1 MEGSLARVDEL
12 DEQMAWN
19 LSSRDVRVSN
29 STLDDV
35 YAVPDVIRCSSEG
48 VRELSV
54 GEKDFRVHLERILGS
69 VGRDLNYTVGVRPVG
84 KCNFPGAGRKRAY
97 SLLAHNDL
105 RSHPHFLVWFPGF
118 GHQLV
123 SRTVKWEMA
132 LQAQI
137 ARALGVNILCVN
149 PGGRG
154 VPGSAAARGV
164 SSITTEKLTAD
175 TVHATRQ
182 LIATVLSE
190 AGVTA
195 DAEIDMIVTGHSLGA
210 YLARAM
216 AHDIA
221 TIEDRFVL
229 RGLIQ
234 EAPIAAGTGE
244 DLLYTNHWKAILP
257 HLAEAVGRALVP
269 MRGMEFKLGGLQR
282 LFYGESC
289 SVEDVAANAWA
300 LVPAEAANFLGL
312 SLLPGDLKKFIQTV
326 TLAHKSMQSSVR
338 GIGSTIIFP
347 THDAV
352 FSRVVGGVVQDQMYR
367 ATQHLGTRAVPLSGT
382 HCYVKAGATR
392 DEKLATRD
400 AYRLAYGL
408 PELELDRF

>member
-12 DEQMAWN
+12 DEERALN
-19 LSSRDVRVSN
+19 LLSGDVRVSN
-29 STLDDV
+29 DTLDAV
-35 YAVPDVIRCSSEG
+35 YACPDIIKCSSEG

-54 GEKDFRVHLERILGS
+54 GEGDFRVDLDQILGS
-69 VGRDLNYTVGVRPVG
+69 VGWDLNYTVGVRSVG
-84 KCNFPGAGRKRAY
+84 KCNFPGAGRNRAY
-97 SLLAHNDL
+97 SLLAHKDL

-154 VPGSAAARGV
+154 VSGSARGV
-164 SSITTEKLTAD
+164 SSITTEKLTTD
-175 TVHATRQ
+175 TVRATRQ
-182 LIATVLSE
+182 LIATLLSE
-190 AGVTA
+190 AGVPA
-195 DAEIDMIVTGHSLGA
+195 DREIDMIVTGHSLGA
-210 YLARAM
+210 YLARAF

-221 TIEDRFVL
+221 TSRDRFVL

-244 DLLYTNHWKAILP
+244 DLLYANHWKAIFP
-257 HLAEAVGRALVP
+257 HLAEAVVRAILP
-269 MRGMEFKLGGLQR
+269 MRGMEFKVGDLQR
-282 LFYGESC
+282 LFYGEHC

-300 LVPAEAANFLGL
+300 LVPGETANFLGL
-312 SLLPGDLKKFIQTV
+312 SLLPGDLGKFIQTI
-326 TLAHKSMQSSVR
+326 TLAQKSMQSGTR
-338 GIGSTIIFP
+338 GVGSTIIFP
-347 THDAV
+347 TEDVLFTRADQ
-352 FSRVVGGVVQDQMYR
+352 STGVVKDQMYQ
-367 ATQHLGTRAVPLSGT
+367 ATQHLGTRAVHLSGT
-382 HCYVKAGATR
+382 HCFVKAGATPA
-392 DEKLATRD
+392 EKSATRD

-408 PELELDRF
+408 PKLELDRF

>member
-1 MEGSLARVDEL
+1 MERSLARVDEL
-12 DEQMAWN
+12 DEESAWN
-19 LSSRDVRVSN
+19 LLSGDVRVSN
-29 STLDDV
+29 DTLDVV
-35 YAVPDVIRCSSEG
+35 YACPDIIKRNSEG
-48 VRELSV
+48 VSELSV
-54 GEKDFRVHLERILGS
+54 GERDFRVPLDRILGP
-69 VGRDLNYTVGVRPVG
+69 VGRDLNYTVGVKPVG
-84 KCNFPGAGRKRAY
+84 KYSFPGAKHQRAY
-97 SLLAHNDL
+97 SLLAHDDL
-105 RSHPHFLVWFPGF
+105 RSNPHFLVWFPGF

-123 SRTVKWEMA
+123 SRTVTWEMA
-132 LQAQI
+132 LQARI

-154 VPGSAAARGV
+154 VPGSAKARGV
-164 SSITTEKLTAD
+164 SSITTEKLTTD

-190 AGVTA
+190 AGVP
-195 DAEIDMIVTGHSLGA
+195 AEAEVDMIVTGHSLGA

-221 TIEDRFVL
+221 RSKDRLVL

-244 DLLYTNHWKAILP
+244 DLLYANHWKAIFP
-257 HLAEAVGRALVP
+257 HLAEAVVRAILP
-269 MRGMEFKLGGLQR
+269 MRGMEFKLGDLQR
-282 LFYGESC
+282 LFYGADC

-300 LVPAEAANFLGL
+300 LVPGESANFLGL
-312 SLLPGDLKKFIQTV
+312 SLLPGDLKQFIETI
-326 TLAHKSMQSSVR
+326 TLANKSMQSGVR
-338 GIGSTIIFP
+338 GVGSTIIFP
-347 THDAV
+347 TQDAV
-352 FSRVVGGVVQDQMYR
+352 FTRVTGGVVQDQMYN

-382 HCYVKAGATR
+382 HCFVKAGATR

-408 PELELDRF
+408 PNLVLDRF